1 MSELM
6 LASNTLLWVLVLAL
20 TVMVLALARQ
30 IGVLNDRV
38 APAGALTPTGGPKIG
53 ETTNAVHVRD
63 LRGTDVTI
71 GGEGKDLTTLL
82 MFVSPT
88 CPVCKTLV
96 PTAMS
101 LAKYEGFHLLFAS
114 DGDSIDAHRSY
125 IKDMG
130 IDEDR
135 YVLSEALGM
144 EYRVSKLPFAVLIDS
159 DGTLASLGLV
169 NTREHLE
176 SLVEAMRTGV
186 ATIQEYVGSY
196 VPEPVKEA

>member
-1 MSELM
+1 MV
-6 LASNTLLWVLVLAL
+6 ASNTLLWVLVLAL

-53 ETTNAVHVRD
+53 ETTNAVQVRD
-63 LRGTDVTI
+63 LSGTDVTI

-114 DGDSIDAHRSY
+114 DGDSIYSHRSY

-196 VPEPVKEA
+196 VPEPAKEA

>member
-1 MSELM
+1 
-6 LASNTLLWVLVLAL
+6 
-20 TVMVLALARQ
+20 
-30 IGVLNDRV
+30 
-38 APAGALTPTGGPKIG
+38 
-53 ETTNAVHVRD
+53 
-63 LRGTDVTI
+63 
-71 GGEGKDLTTLL
+71 
-82 MFVSPT
+82 
-88 CPVCKTLV
+88 
-96 PTAMS
+96 
-101 LAKYEGFHLLFAS
+101 
-114 DGDSIDAHRSY
+114 
-125 IKDMG
+125 MG

-196 VPEPVKEA
+196 VPEPAKEA

>member
-1 MSELM
+1 MSDL
-6 LASNTLLWVLVLAL
+6 LVASNMLLWVLILVL

-38 APAGALTPTGGPKIG
+38 APAGALTPTGGPKVG
-53 ETTNAVHVRD
+53 ETTNAVKVRD
-63 LRGTDVTI
+63 INGVDATI
-71 GGEGKDLTTLL
+71 GGERADSTTLL

-101 LAKYEGFHLLFAS
+101 LAKYEGFQLLFAS

-125 IKDMG
+125 AKDMG
-130 IDEDR
+130 IDEDQ

-159 DGTLASLGLV
+159 DGTLVSMGLV

-186 ATIQEYVGSY
+186 ATIQEYVSSY
-196 VPEPVKEA
+196 VSEPAKEA

>member
-1 MSELM
+1 MV
-6 LASNTLLWVLVLAL
+6 ASNTLLWVLVLAL

-53 ETTNAVHVRD
+53 ETTNAVQVRD
-63 LRGTDVTI
+63 LSGTDVTI

-101 LAKYEGFHLLFAS
+101 LAKYEGFHLLFVS

-196 VPEPVKEA
+196 VPEPAKEA

>member
-1 MSELM
+1 MV
-6 LASNTLLWVLVLAL
+6 ASNTLLWVLVLAL

-53 ETTNAVHVRD
+53 ETTNAVQVRD
-63 LRGTDVTI
+63 LSGTDVTI

-114 DGDSIDAHRSY
+114 DGDSIDAHRSLKIWELMKIDTSFLRRLGWNIGSVNY
-125 IKDMG
+125 RSRCLSIRMG
-130 IDEDR
+130 H
-135 YVLSEALGM
+135 SPAW
-144 EYRVSKLPFAVLIDS
+144 
-159 DGTLASLGLV
+159 GL
-169 NTREHLE
+169 
-176 SLVEAMRTGV
+176 
-186 ATIQEYVGSY
+186 
-196 VPEPVKEA
+196 

>member
-1 MSELM
+1 MV
-6 LASNTLLWVLVLAL
+6 ASNTLLWVLVLVL

-53 ETTNAVHVRD
+53 ETTNAVQVRD
-63 LRGTDVTI
+63 LSGTEVTI
-71 GGEGKDLTTLL
+71 GGEREDLTMLL

-96 PTAMS
+96 PTAIS
-101 LAKYEGFHLLFAS
+101 LAKYEDFQLLFAS

-130 IDEDR
+130 IDENQ
-135 YVLSEALGM
+135 YILSEALGM

-159 DGTLASLGLV
+159 DGTLASMGLV

-186 ATIQEYVGSY
+186 ATIQEYVSSY
-196 VPEPVKEA
+196 VPEPAKEA